1 MGMQW
6 IIQEGLH
13 PGDRVIVEGTQKV
26 REGTIVNATN
36 APLES
41 IAVTNLSTPTH
52 PAK

>member
-13 PGDRVIVEGTQKV
+13 PGDRVIVEGIQKV
-26 REGTIVNATN
+26 REGAIVNATN
-36 APLES
+36 APPES
-41 IAVTNLSTPTH
+41 IAVAPPTH